1 MKTNRDRI
9 ILTLLAFCI
18 VLGVCSLEPTRSFA
32 GGDLSAKQ
40 ARNLISQ
47 LPGVGLKGSAI
58 EVASIATLDAS
69 TAAVTAEI
77 TTAFQFW
84 RQPENGWQVATVR
97 IGPGLWEGLDLSV
110 MGAKAQTETAPCRSV
125 EGKPVSGNLDV
136 RTARCLLERFLGF
149 ADSAPSSRAVRI
161 KEISGF
167 SLPLNSR
174 PSALVEAI
182 VPVDFRFSRA
192 GKKSWQVAGVR
203 TGNLPWTEPE
213 TMLNALNR
221 DKTTR
226 ARLDLETLANALEK
240 FRLARG
246 HYVEGDSAA
255 ALVDFLSPDYLD
267 RVIRVDPWFRPYVY
281 QGSRDQ
287 FTLRSSGPDRK
298 ENTPDDIVLNHP
310 QASGSR

>member
-1 MKTNRDRI
+1 
-9 ILTLLAFCI
+9 
-18 VLGVCSLEPTRSFA
+18 
-32 GGDLSAKQ
+32 
-40 ARNLISQ
+40 

-58 EVASIATLDAS
+58 KVANIATLDAS
-69 TAAVTAEI
+69 TAEATAEI
-77 TTAFQFW
+77 TTAFQFV

-97 IGPGLWEGLDLSV
+97 IGPDRWEGLDLSV
-110 MGAKAQTETAPCRSV
+110 LGAQAQTENVSCSV

-136 RTARCLLERFLGF
+136 RTARCLLERYLGF
-149 ADSAPSSRAVRI
+149 ADNAPSSRAVRI

-174 PSALVEAI
+174 PSAMVEAI

-192 GKKSWQVAGVR
+192 AKESWQIVGLR
-203 TGNLPWTEPE
+203 TGNRPWTEPE
-213 TMLNALNR
+213 TMLNALNL

-240 FRLARG
+240 FRIARG

-255 ALVDFLSPDYLD
+255 VLVDFLSPDYLG
-267 RVIRVDPWFRPYVY
+267 RVIRLDPWFRPYVY